1 MQILVAQL
9 NIRTALEVCP
19 SAPAHFLA
27 GHLRTIAPRILNMFF
42 TLLAHP
48 HALYTWAPHS
58 SFSSD
63 GTPLGNHGFQG

>member
-48 HALYTWAPHS
+48 HALVH
-58 SFSSD
+58 
-63 GTPLGNHGFQG
+63 LGSPQFLLLRWDPTR